1 MASTT
6 TKLTAKE
13 MLPKEKET
21 GNWYAPVPRYSRVA
35 YLQPHW
41 TRRKEIAEV
50 HPEVHQL
57 YGLEPLTAVWV
68 MITVALLV
76 GLSWVVQK
84 NDFSW
89 LGILVMS
96 YCVGAFIMHAQWV
109 LIHELTHDLVFG
121 DTFMN
126 TLFLLICNTTHI
138 IPSGISFRY
147 FHRQHHAFLNETYK
161 DPDVPSP
168 IEDSIFGHSML
179 GKATWLSLFSIFQ
192 TVRLLRAPQPFE
204 WATFF
209 NFVVN
214 GLFTYGILHFIG
226 LKALIFLVLSSFL
239 SVGLL
244 LHPLGAR
251 WIAEHWAVK
260 PLQETYSYYGIIN
273 VLAFNIGFHNE
284 HHDFV
289 GIPWNLLPK
298 LRTIAPEYYEPLYQ
312 HPSYIKLIWTFIT
325 NPNFTL
331 KSRVV
336 RWPKGVQGKDE

>member
-1 MASTT
+1 MT
-6 TKLTAKE
+6 TKTEKKE
-13 MLPKEKET
+13 FEKDKGGYT
-21 GNWYAPVPRYSRVA
+21 PVPNYSRVS

-50 HPEVHQL
+50 HPEVQKL
-57 YGLEPLTAVWV
+57 YGPNSFSATWV
-68 MITVALLV
+68 VITVLMLI
-76 GLSWVVQK
+76 GLAWIVQAYE
-84 NDFSW
+84 FSW
-89 LGILVMS
+89 LGIFAMS

-121 DTFMN
+121 DSLWNTF
-126 TLFLLICNTTHI
+126 FLLLCNVTHI

-168 IEDSIFGHSML
+168 IEDRIFGHSML

-204 WATFF
+204 WPTFF
-209 NFVVN
+209 NFVGN
-214 GLFTYGILHFIG
+214 GIFTYFIVTSIGI
-226 LKALIFLVLSSFL
+226 KAIIFLVLSSFL

-273 VLAFNIGFHNE
+273 TVAFNIGYHNE

-289 GIPWNLLPK
+289 GIPYNRLPLLRK
-298 LRTIAPEYYEPLYQ
+298 IAPEYYEPLYQ
-312 HPSYIKLIWTFIT
+312 HASYIKLLWTFIT

-336 RWPKGVQGKDE
+336 RWPKGVQGKEQ